1 MACNIQAIN
10 RSASIAEHYV
20 VIYMEIF
27 HLDILMDEIFK
38 VEINE
43 AEVKVVLVAA
53 GKQEADTME
62 IKEANGKM
70 VTI

>member
-1 MACNIQAIN
+1 
-10 RSASIAEHYV
+10 
-20 VIYMEIF
+20 MEIF